1 MTSTKSSPKRGDR
14 NSYKPVTP
22 FDMFYQLT
30 YMSAMASAG
39 ISRSKTF
46 EIAALSKCS
55 ASPYFEAVNTLV
67 DEFRYDYPDACH
79 IVAPKAK
86 SENIRSFL
94 LRMADAM
101 RSGEPLDDFLSRE
114 AKVQGDDYR
123 NEYERNL
130 ENLKQ
135 WTNAFSSITISVGL
149 IIIIQMITSMI
160 YSTSVTSIA
169 TLVAAG
175 VLMAGFGAWII
186 YRSAPREAM
195 NVAASKGSRDQ
206 RLALRLFKTIVPT
219 TALAAAILLVLG
231 GSIGLALLVAAGCL
245 LPVGIASLI
254 SDRRIN
260 KKDVEFSTLLRS
272 MGGMATSS
280 GTTLKQA
287 LTKIDLS
294 SFPALQPDVQR
305 LSTRLL
311 ARIDPDICWRQ
322 FGIES
327 GSRLIHEVVDI
338 FYGAV
343 KMGGD
348 PERVGYVCS
357 LFVAR
362 ATQLRAKRRL
372 VSGTFSALAT
382 VMQAMVAVLMVFVLS
397 IVNNFA
403 TMVATMTPAQTNNG
417 MSANMSL
424 GLAEFS
430 PGDLAFLGTV
440 TAMMVIAISIA
451 SAAAIIFCDGGLK
464 LKVFFYL
471 AITMFISGLS
481 FVFVPPMVAGIL
493 TK

>member
-1 MTSTKSSPKRGDR
+1 MNSTKSSPKRGDR

-55 ASPYFEAVNTLV
+55 AALYFEAVNTLV

-101 RSGEPLDDFLSRE
+101 RSGEPLDEFLARE

-175 VLMAGFGAWII
+175 VLMAGFGTWII

-195 NVAASKGSRDQ
+195 NLSAAHGSRDQ

-219 TALAAAILLVLG
+219 TALAACHAADPRRQRRLG
-231 GSIGLALLVAAGCL
+231 AVGRGGLPAAGRHRQL
-245 LPVGIASLI
+245 DQRPAHQQERRRVQHAAALDGRHGDLQRHDAQASADQDRPVLVPRPA
-254 SDRRIN
+254 RR
-260 KKDVEFSTLLRS
+260 R
-272 MGGMATSS
+272 
-280 GTTLKQA
+280 
-287 LTKIDLS
+287 
-294 SFPALQPDVQR
+294 PALGHS
-305 LSTRLL
+305 LN
-311 ARIDPDICWRQ
+311 
-322 FGIES
+322 
-327 GSRLIHEVVDI
+327 
-338 FYGAV
+338 GA
-343 KMGGD
+343 D
-348 PERVGYVCS
+348 RS
-357 LFVAR
+357 
-362 ATQLRAKRRL
+362 
-372 VSGTFSALAT
+372 
-382 VMQAMVAVLMVFVLS
+382 
-397 IVNNFA
+397 
-403 TMVATMTPAQTNNG
+403 
-417 MSANMSL
+417 
-424 GLAEFS
+424 
-430 PGDLAFLGTV
+430 
-440 TAMMVIAISIA
+440 
-451 SAAAIIFCDGGLK
+451 
-464 LKVFFYL
+464 
-471 AITMFISGLS
+471 
-481 FVFVPPMVAGIL
+481 
-493 TK
+493 